1 MTLLSP
7 NWRWRCNH
15 PQKGYQQNCQVLILL
30 KGVPLLWL
38 EEFLI
43 PPSDRKKLFL
53 TSSDPHHDKTTYRM
67 TLTYCWWNSCTGWY
81 GNNPVIF
88 MVLYIPA
95 MSTINCIFYIFW
107 YVMVV
112 RFHKG
117 ASSTFSSPPY
127 LNFRFVCSWD
137 PKAFLEEKAAKKN
150 KTPLIRILT
159 TRQLKH
165 PWYNYQQTTPFN
177 GEATKNMKETM
188 TSPELFGLA
197 LNGQSFSTLNFLNT
211 HDGSMG
217 LE

>member
-1 MTLLSP
+1 MWPCYHPIGGDQQAWKGS
-7 NWRWRCNH
+7 RCNH

-81 GNNPVIF
+81 GNHPVIF
-88 MVLYIPA
+88 MVLYIPG
-95 MSTINCIFYIFW
+95 MSTINCIFW

-112 RFHKG
+112 RCHKG

-127 LNFRFVCSWD
+127 LNFQSLQLRSEGFFRRENS
-137 PKAFLEEKAAKKN
+137 KK
-150 KTPLIRILT
+150 K
-159 TRQLKH
+159 
-165 PWYNYQQTTPFN
+165 
-177 GEATKNMKETM
+177 
-188 TSPELFGLA
+188 
-197 LNGQSFSTLNFLNT
+197 
-211 HDGSMG
+211 
-217 LE
+217 